1 MLRKVREMLQSS
13 REASGAAAD
22 AWGRDDAAL
31 SAAAAAA
38 AAGGGACGSSS
49 SSISLE
55 KALRS
60 SGLHRELHALE
71 GKAERAKEV
80 VRATRASF
88 GGNGG
93 GGGGNGGGGNGG
105 GRK

>member
-49 SSISLE
+49 ISLE

-60 SGLHRELHALE
+60 SGLRRELHALE
-71 GKAERAKEV
+71 GKAERSKEV